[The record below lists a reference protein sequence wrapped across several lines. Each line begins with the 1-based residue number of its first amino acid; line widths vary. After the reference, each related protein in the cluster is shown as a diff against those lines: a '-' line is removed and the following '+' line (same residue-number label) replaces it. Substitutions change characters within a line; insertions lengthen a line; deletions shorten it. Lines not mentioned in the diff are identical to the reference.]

1 MKEEE
6 KSNIQNINKS
16 IQMNNSKDSIINNIS
31 QRQIEIKKNESF
43 QIPRKK
49 KTMAST
55 PNTPRVH
62 KRTISKEKQEELF
75 TQLYND
81 SKTRKDKIRKLS
93 LEKEKKFNSIY
104 TFTPVIYTR
113 QNNISTEGN
122 FIERLS
128 TYEKQKSRKMQ
139 QIKKEI
145 ELNTPKPITSNKK
158 LYMRW
163 EMNRKTLNETLASLI
178 PEVIDS
184 DIKLPMQLNN
194 SSAVLTW
201 SSSNEEVFSN
211 YGKVTRLTQD
221 VEIEISV
228 RVETESY
235 VYNLSF
241 KTKIAKIDLKPLN
254 YGSIVSGYLYD
265 SGSFKGLT
273 DSATQQLDIINYS
286 FAQISSG
293 KLYISGS
300 MDTEKILSYREKG
313 VRIVLAI
320 GGWASGGFSTAMRT
334 ESSRKVLIDSIMEAL
349 KKYQFDGTQ

>member
-1 MKEEE
+1 
-6 KSNIQNINKS
+6 
-16 IQMNNSKDSIINNIS
+16 
-31 QRQIEIKKNESF
+31 
-43 QIPRKK
+43 
-49 KTMAST
+49 
-55 PNTPRVH
+55 
-62 KRTISKEKQEELF
+62 
-75 TQLYND
+75 
-81 SKTRKDKIRKLS
+81 
-93 LEKEKKFNSIY
+93 
-104 TFTPVIYTR
+104 
-113 QNNISTEGN
+113 
-122 FIERLS
+122 
-128 TYEKQKSRKMQ
+128 
-139 QIKKEI
+139 
-145 ELNTPKPITSNKK
+145 
-158 LYMRW
+158 
-163 EMNRKTLNETLASLI
+163 MNRKTLNETLASLI

-300 MDTEKILSYREKG
+300 MDTEKSFL
-313 VRIVLAI
+313 IVKRCKN
-320 GGWASGGFSTAMRT
+320 STCNWWLG
-334 ESSRKVLIDSIMEAL
+334 KWWI
-349 KKYQFDGTQ
+349 